1 MLIQLL
7 LQQPTAAL
15 TIVQRT
21 PVWVWGLFAGLV
33 LLGLIQ
39 LRQREIGWRRAA
51 LPSLGLALF
60 SAVSLG
66 ADLSASPSAGLALVV
81 WLLAASAM
89 LVVGSLRAPRAGTRY
104 DATTGRFQLPGSV
117 VPLLTI
123 LSIFFVKY
131 GVGMELAMQPGLR
144 HEATFALG
152 LAAAYGAFSGLFAAR
167 PLTLWRLARARTT
180 A

>member
-7 LQQPTAAL
+7 LQRPTAAF

-21 PVWVWGLFAGLV
+21 PVWVWGLLAGLM
-33 LLGLIQ
+33 LLGMVQ
-39 LRQREIGWRRAA
+39 LRQREIGWRRAV
-51 LPSLGLALF
+51 LPSLGLALL

-66 ADLSASPSAGLALVV
+66 ADLSASPSAGLALAV
-81 WLLAASAM
+81 WLLAASTVLLM
-89 LVVGSLRAPRAGTRY
+89 GSLWAPRAGTHY
-104 DATTGRFQLPGSV
+104 DAVTGRFQLPGSV

-123 LSIFFVKY
+123 LSIFLVKY
-131 GVGMELAMQPGLR
+131 GVGVELAMQPGLR

-152 LAAAYGAFSGLFAAR
+152 LAAAYGGFSGLFATR
-167 PLTLWRLARARTT
+167 PLSLWHLAQARTT

>member
-7 LQQPTAAL
+7 LQQPAAAL

-39 LRQREIGWRRAA
+39 LREREIGWRRAV

-60 SAVSLG
+60 SMVSLG
-66 ADLSASPSAGLALVV
+66 TDLSASPSADLALAV
-81 WLLAASAM
+81 WLLSASAM
-89 LVVGSLRAPRAGTRY
+89 LIVGSLRAPRAGTRY
-104 DATTGRFQLPGSV
+104 DAGTRRFQLPGSV

-123 LSIFFVKY
+123 LSIFLVKY
-131 GVGMELAMQPGLR
+131 GVGVELAMQPGLR
-144 HEATFALG
+144 HDARFALG
-152 LAAAYGAFSGLFAAR
+152 LAATYGAFSGLFAAR